1 MAFYFFHL
9 RERNDIKRKITGA
22 SRKHG
27 SNKRTIFDPSV
38 ETALRDVFV
47 VVIGIDYISRA
58 SVRLIQCDEYY

>member
-9 RERNDIKRKITGA
+9 RERNDIKIKITEA

-47 VVIGIDYISRA
+47 ISIDYISRA